1 MSRTLQ
7 EHGLLKLPFLHVTLN
22 IKKNPLLYLRTIA
35 RTCVGHTLNTTISSI
50 SLVIK
55 VNLQETNYKTTK
67 VKVNPNTIHIHQ
79 HNQDSSKDS

>member
-1 MSRTLQ
+1 MLSRTCSIEANVL
-7 EHGLLKLPFLHVTLN
+7 TCDSN
-22 IKKNPLLYLRTIA
+22 IKNPLSCLRTIV
-35 RTCVGHTLNTTISSI
+35 RSCVGHTLNTNISSI

>member
-22 IKKNPLLYLRTIA
+22 IKKKNPILYLRTIV
-35 RTCVGHTLNTTISSI
+35 RTCHTLNTTISSI

-67 VKVNPNTIHIHQ
+67 MKVNPNTIHIHQ
-79 HNQDSSKDS
+79 HNQDSSKNS